1 MKKSNL
7 LLIPLI
13 IFPIITWSTKISAHG
28 SQINYRSTRAIEIK
42 ATYDDGTP
50 MALAQVVIYAPNDP
64 TTPWIKGQ
72 TDSEGNFIFVPNY
85 EISGNWDVKVRKSG
99 HGGIVAIPVSN
110 SGNLRTQIST
120 SNSEYTALQK
130 LVMTA
135 ASVWG
140 FVGTALFFWRRKG

>member
-64 TTPWIKGQ
+64 TSPWIEGQ
-72 TDSEGNFIFVPNY
+72 PTLRGILFSYLIMKFL
-85 EISGNWDVKVRKSG
+85 EI
-99 HGGIVAIPVSN
+99 
-110 SGNLRTQIST
+110 
-120 SNSEYTALQK
+120 
-130 LVMTA
+130 
-135 ASVWG
+135 
-140 FVGTALFFWRRKG
+140 GT